1 MQLNE
6 YLNERKSWVEKWLKD
21 WVKKES
27 GKAPIVYKSMDYS
40 LNAGGK
46 RLRPILLMA
55 AAETQGK
62 EGRDFL
68 PSACALEMIHTYSLI
83 HDDLPGMDD
92 DDYRRGM
99 PTNHKVFG
107 VGQAILAGDGLLT
120 LAFEVLASQ
129 KGVEPARLL
138 WAIQE
143 FAQAA
148 GPSGMV
154 YGQALDLEAE
164 GKKISADEMRIIH
177 GAKTGELF
185 RAALRSGVYLA
196 GGDDKSLEIISNY
209 ANSFGLAFQI
219 TDDILDV
226 TGTLE
231 ELGKKP
237 GSDVSHE
244 KSTYVSIYS
253 LKEAERLAKEQVEIA
268 VLSANYFGE
277 AGGILTDLALSL
289 INRRK

>member
-1 MQLNE
+1 MQLSE
-6 YLNERKSWVEKWLKD
+6 YLTERKFWVEKWLKD
-21 WVKKES
+21 WVEEES
-27 GKAPIVYKSMDYS
+27 KKAPIVYKAMDYS
-40 LNAGGK
+40 LTAGGK

-62 EGRDFL
+62 EGKEFL
-68 PSACALEMIHTYSLI
+68 PAACALEMIHTYSLI

-120 LAFEVLASQ
+120 LSFEVLASQ
-129 KGVEPARLL
+129 KGVDPDRLL
-138 WAIQE
+138 WAIRE
-143 FAQAA
+143 FSQAA
-148 GPSGMV
+148 GPTGMV
-154 YGQALDLEAE
+154 YGQALDLDAE
-164 GKKISADEMRIIH
+164 GKKISAEEMKTIH
-177 GAKTGELF
+177 KAKTGELF

-196 GGDDKSLEIISNY
+196 GGDDKAVEMISNY
-209 ANSFGLAFQI
+209 ANAFGLAFQI

-231 ELGKKP
+231 ELGKTP
-237 GSDVSHE
+237 GSDINHE
-244 KSTYVSIYS
+244 KSTYVSLYS
-253 LKEAERLAKEQVEIA
+253 LEEAEKLAKEQVEIA

-277 AGGILTDLALSL
+277 SGKILSDLAFSL